1 MAIVVGE
8 ESAEVIVVGE
18 RAGVRGCT
26 VKLPDG
32 LSQRRAKPITGLR
45 LAESFHHD
53 EPDGGSETWR

>member
-32 LSQRRAKPITGLR
+32 LLPLLYSHASL
-45 LAESFHHD
+45 
-53 EPDGGSETWR
+53 